1 MSDRS
6 AQQLGAVG
14 GAALAAR
21 QRPLAAALEF
31 IHTNNCSNPVFM
43 RVCGL
48 FRSSPASSFSFGRIA
63 LKPQVAHGF
72 GPCNLG
78 CVVCDLF
85 RRGGGGFLAGG
96 ADGTT

>member
-6 AQQLGAVG
+6 GQQPGAVG

-21 QRPLAAALEF
+21 RRPLAAALEF
-31 IHTNNCSNPVFM
+31 IHTNNSPKSITT
-43 RVCGL
+43 RVSGL
-48 FRSSPASSFSFGRIA
+48 FRSSPASSFPFGRIA
-63 LKPQVAHGF
+63 LKPQAAHGF

-78 CVVCDLF
+78 CVVCDLVQ
-85 RRGGGGFLAGG
+85 RGGGGFLAGG